1 VLQAVAGRQF
11 DFSSAAAAVEVRA
24 ESPETVKWP
33 DLNPFGECA
42 VNALVDTHAH
52 LDDDRLAPDLPAVL
66 ERARAAGVTRTLTV
80 GIDRESN
87 RLAVRYAA
95 EHPDVF
101 AIVGIHPNNVAAA
114 TPADFDEMEHL
125 AATAPKVVAVGESGL
140 DRYRDRTPFEMQ
152 EAAFI
157 RHLALGRRLNKPVV
171 IHCRDAD
178 ADVVRVLRADFAAHG
193 PVPAITHSFCGDAAT
208 AAACV
213 ELGLYFSLSGMLTF
227 KANDALRAVVRE
239 IPLDRLL
246 VETDCPYLAPQPVR
260 GKRNEP
266 AYVAHTA
273 ATLAQVKGVSVEEI
287 AEITTRNAVRLFG
300 LT

>member
-1 VLQAVAGRQF
+1 MP
-11 DFSSAAAAVEVRA
+11 
-24 ESPETVKWP
+24 SPP
-33 DLNPFGECA
+33 L
-42 VNALVDTHAH
+42 LIDTHAH
-52 LDDDRLAPDLPAVL
+52 LDDDRFAGDLPLVL
-66 ERARAAGVTRTLTV
+66 ARARDAGVTRTITI

-87 RLAVRYAA
+87 RAAVELAAKYPEVYAS
-95 EHPDVF
+95 VS
-101 AIVGIHPNNVAAA
+101 IHPNCVAAA
-114 TPADFDEMEHL
+114 TPADFDEMEEL

-152 EAAFI
+152 EASFI
-157 RHLALGRRLNKPVV
+157 RHLTLGRRLKKPVV

-193 PVPAITHSFCGDAAT
+193 PTPAVTHSFCGDAAT

-213 ELGLYFSLSGMLTF
+213 ELGLHFSLSGMLTF

-246 VETDCPYLAPQPVR
+246 VETDCPYLAPQAVR

-266 AYVAHTA
+266 AFTVHTA
-273 ATLAQVKGVSVEEI
+273 AVLAQVKGVTVAEI
-287 AEITTRNAVRLFG
+287 AAITTRNAERLFG
-300 LT
+300 LPVT